1 MSATAQRQDPLRVAL
16 NLKPPS
22 LARLGAERLSG
33 AAGSLSC
40 SLVTP
45 AARLSLTGRDYNETY
60 FLGRRQ
66 LRASCV
72 DETTTALES
81 EPLTCAEQVAR
92 TSQGLDWDVR
102 QGTPVCSVR

>member
-1 MSATAQRQDPLRVAL
+1 MAP
-16 NLKPPS
+16 
-22 LARLGAERLSG
+22 
-33 AAGSLSC
+33 
-40 SLVTP
+40 P
-45 AARLSLTGRDYNETY
+45 AAFRVPWSLPPHGSLTGRDYNETY

-66 LRASCV
+66 LRSSCV